1 MSVEV
6 VSACGRSDSGS
17 SRPFFCEAND
27 DNFYFVKS
35 GNLSSDA
42 LVREFLISRL
52 AEECGLPVAPVKILS
67 VPEVLTTFS
76 ILDEPDDFVAGDV
89 FGSQR
94 IPFADD
100 LRASHVSLIEEETRI
115 RCLCFDWWVRNSN
128 RRLDLLG
135 GDSNLLWD
143 PLLNGVYLIDHS
155 HCLDPEFDGDA
166 FKREHA
172 FRDSRPFIEKKFFKK
187 WRTRFESTIYNLGK
201 LWEEIPESWLVDESG
216 SSRISFDRK
225 MIEAQLIKPE
235 HDIEGIL
242 PR

>member
-35 GNLSSDA
+35 GNLSPDD

-172 FRDSRPFIEKKFFKK
+172 FRDSRPFIDKKFFKK

-201 LWEEIPESWLVDESG
+201 LWEEIPESWLVDEEG

-225 MIEAQLIKPE
+225 RIEAQLIKPE

-242 PR
+242 PH